1 MALGYA
7 ASTHRKARKGAQK
20 MAYAHA
26 KAARTAAQKGQ
37 CRKAL
42 MELTHTYAWSGVTI
56 AEHLDSGPKRG
67 KMPTKAF
74 ASGVRKVVL
83 ARCGCSK
90 KR

>member
-7 ASTHRKARKGAQK
+7 ASVHRKARKGAQK
-20 MAYAHA
+20 MAYHHA
-26 KAARTAAQKGQ
+26 KAARTAAKRGN
-37 CRKAL
+37 CKKAL

-74 ASGVRKVVL
+74 ANSVRKVVL
-83 ARCGCSK
+83 AKCGC
-90 KR
+90 KRK

>member
-1 MALGYA
+1 MSLGYA

-20 MAYAHA
+20 MMYTHA
-26 KAARTAAQKGQ
+26 KAARSAAQRGN

-74 ASGVRKVVL
+74 ASSVRKVVL
-83 ARCGCSK
+83 AKCGC
-90 KR
+90 KRK